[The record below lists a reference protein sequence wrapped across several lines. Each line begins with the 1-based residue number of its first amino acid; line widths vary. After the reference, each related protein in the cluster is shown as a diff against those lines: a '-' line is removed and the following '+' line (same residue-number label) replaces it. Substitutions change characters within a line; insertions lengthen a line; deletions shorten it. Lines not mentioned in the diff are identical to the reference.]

1 MCLRINIAPRTVG
14 MCTMQMYI
22 LFIAVAY
29 KVSFCLT
36 FTKLPTYESY
46 ASKVEIELKYSSRYI
61 TFPKVNAKCDSYKSN
76 YKYT

>member
-14 MCTMQMYI
+14 MCTVQMYI
-22 LFIAVAY
+22 LFIGVAY

-46 ASKVEIELKYSSRYI
+46 ASKVGVERTYSSGYI
-61 TFPKVNAKCDSYKSN
+61 TFTKVNVKSDSYKSN
-76 YKYT
+76 